1 MFLPIAN
8 TQEMRREHTDAVF
21 VQTLSQRGGHLW
33 VRRRD
38 GGREAGRSKVTRN
51 EPDPT
56 CAVGE
61 RRATRLDPAR
71 RGFAA
76 GRGRRAGG
84 GGGGGAFVSPPGVP
98 RGGGN
103 SLGPPPLWGVVSPPR
118 VPCAAGAS
126 WRPWPNR

>member
-76 GRGRRAGG
+76 GGARRAGG
-84 GGGGGAFVSPPGVP
+84 GGGGRPFVRPLVGP
-98 RGGGN
+98 RGGGHR
-103 SLGPPPLWGVVSPPR
+103 SGSSPLWVG
-118 VPCAAGAS
+118 C
-126 WRPWPNR
+126 